1 MLKPAYQKILY
12 LSRPVSRRHPMSIGK
27 RAKQFTPFA
36 ALKGF
41 EDGIHEQ
48 EIKYEE
54 KRILPEEKL
63 EELDRTLRMLKE
75 GMEVEVEYFAENPEK
90 PGKGSYIAKTG
101 WVEAIS
107 RQEIQICAE
116 KIPLEAISGLS
127 MICCDELDCE
137 RITQ

>member
-1 MLKPAYQKILY
+1 MLSTEYQKILY
-12 LSRPVSRRHPMSIGK
+12 FSRPVSGRHPMAIEK
-27 RAKQFTPFA
+27 RAKQFAPFA

-48 EIKYEE
+48 EIRYEE

-101 WVEAIS
+101 LVEAIS
-107 RQEIQICAE
+107 RQEIQIGAE
-116 KIPLEAISGLS
+116 KILLENISGLS
-127 MICCDELDCE
+127 VICCDEWELL
-137 RITQ
+137 Q